1 MPDVKTGTHFDRV
14 FQIVSHPSFLARKG
28 LGNEVPFFVDTYAP
42 HAEAEVADQV
52 LLLNK
57 RLNAAGITTVSLPMF
72 EIVMETVAGIKSLDA
87 VLDYEKKTPKTPV
100 PGKRGRTFQEQMEA
114 WTNPEQGKRL
124 QGAIKRRLQE
134 SPAHQLVLM
143 HQLGAVYPYLRTH
156 TLLSN
161 LHAVITETPLVVFF
175 PGEYVSSERD
185 GYYFSLFGKFRS
197 EYYRA
202 FRLEDY
208 IERGKIRADI
218 A

>member
-1 MPDVKTGTHFDRV
+1 VPDVIAGRHFDHV
-14 FQIVSHPSFLARKG
+14 FRIVSHPSFLARKG

-42 HAEAEVADQV
+42 ESEPEVAEQIQ
-52 LLLNK
+52 LLHK
-57 RLNAAGITTVSLPMF
+57 RLTGAGIATVCLPMF
-72 EIVMETVAGIKSLDA
+72 EVVMETVSSIKSIEA
-87 VLDYEKKTPKTPV
+87 VLEYEKKTPKTRPV
-100 PGKRGRTFQEQMEA
+100 DRKGRSFQDQMEA

-124 QGAIKRRLQE
+124 QTAIRRRLEEQ
-134 SPAHQLVLM
+134 PDHQLVLM

-218 A
+218 T

>member
-1 MPDVKTGTHFDRV
+1 MPDVKTAKHFDRV
-14 FQIVSHPSFLARKG
+14 FQIVSHSNFLARKG

-42 HAEAEVADQV
+42 ELEPAVAEQVQV
-52 LLLNK
+52 LHK
-57 RLNAAGITTVSLPMF
+57 RLETTGIPTVQLPMF
-72 EIVMETVAGIKSLDA
+72 EIVIETVSAIKSLEA
-87 VLDYEKKTPKTPV
+87 VLQYEKKTPKTRPE
-100 PGKRGRTFQEQMEA
+100 GKRGRSFLEQMET

-124 QGAIKRRLQE
+124 HRAIDRRLQ
-134 SPAHQLVLM
+134 AVQGYRLVLM

-161 LHAVITETPLVVFF
+161 LHAVVTETPLVVFF
-175 PGEYVSSERD
+175 PGEYVSSDRD

-208 IERGKIRADI
+208 IEKGKIRADLT
-218 A
+218 